1 MELTMNYGQENFS
14 NEVDKQENIFEL
26 FVQCYQE
33 EDYFWDIW
41 TVLVRNIFDREEHEM
56 EVLCWA
62 FIHMEARPPVNL
74 WNNIQ
79 MLQGV
84 LSIDH
89 WIWIVMKPNCQ

>member
-14 NEVDKQENIFEL
+14 NEVDKQENIFEI

-56 EVLCWA
+56 EVLC
-62 FIHMEARPPVNL
+62 
-74 WNNIQ
+74 
-79 MLQGV
+79 
-84 LSIDH
+84 
-89 WIWIVMKPNCQ
+89 